1 MYYYYSPK
9 VGMSYVSST
18 TNGFR
23 FMETDACGAQASS
36 DNVRSSGLE
45 PFERWQ
51 DRNDQAGASSGG
63 TTLLRECKQSSID
76 RRQRIFIEGLNFAK
90 YAGAPV
96 TVTLQGKTCDCDTRL
111 DGTSAP
117 CKTASGLCVS
127 KTKEGV
133 CPTTTDE
140 DCSIAT
146 LDQTAVTL
154 TVESHGERRI
164 VVPVVPGYGRY
175 HALTVTIGKSIADSV
190 ILRYHRPTIT
200 GWMSEGSLTGE
211 SNILKPDGTSRLCY
225 LGHNFGQ
232 GPADVMETMIEI
244 RIGSEYDIDGNPSK
258 DLDITMVG
266 FFYFIFQKVF

>member
-1 MYYYYSPK
+1 M
-9 VGMSYVSST
+9 
-18 TNGFR
+18 N
-23 FMETDACGAQASS
+23 
-36 DNVRSSGLE
+36 
-45 PFERWQ
+45 FE
-51 DRNDQAGASSGG
+51 
-63 TTLLRECKQSSID
+63 KQ
-76 RRQRIFIEGLNFAK
+76 
-90 YAGAPV
+90 
-96 TVTLQGKTCDCDTRL
+96 
-111 DGTSAP
+111 AP

-127 KTKEGV
+127 KTKEGI

-175 HALTVTIGKSIADSV
+175 HALTVTIGKSVADSV

-258 DLDITMVG
+258 DLDVTMVS
-266 FFYFIFQKVF
+266 FFYFFFF